1 MNDQGFRRTGVWPRW
16 TDGPGAG
23 GTWKAS
29 TEEFRV
35 TELPLVEPTGSGEHQ
50 WLRIEKV
57 GLTTLDVVDAVA
69 RAADVPV
76 GSVGYAGLKDR
87 YARTVQDLTV
97 HFGREVTT
105 LPPGM
110 RIVARGRTA
119 RRLRSGQLRGNRF
132 ELFIRGGDP
141 AVARERLG
149 RLSVTGM
156 PNYYGAQR
164 VGGAAPADGRAVL
177 LGRGPRLRFD
187 QLKFVLSAYQSLL
200 FNRVLAA
207 RGPGR
212 MDGDLEE
219 DGIATGPMFGPTMRW
234 PTGAARAV
242 EERVLAEENLPPDA
256 WERFPKLTQGTRRK
270 LWVPVQA
277 ELEESNGGFWL
288 RFDLPAGS
296 YATELLEEIL

>member
-1 MNDQGFRRTGVWPRW
+1 M
-16 TDGPGAG
+16 
-23 GTWKAS
+23 
-29 TEEFRV
+29 
-35 TELPLVEPTGSGEHQ
+35 
-50 WLRIEKV
+50 
-57 GLTTLDVVDAVA
+57 
-69 RAADVPV
+69 
-76 GSVGYAGLKDR
+76 
-87 YARTVQDLTV
+87 

-256 WERFPKLTQGTRRK
+256 WERFPKLTQ
-270 LWVPVQA
+270 
-277 ELEESNGGFWL
+277 
-288 RFDLPAGS
+288 
-296 YATELLEEIL
+296 EIGRAHV